1 MKLVDYLTRG
11 ASAHGYDYPSWYIL
25 LAVAAEFASVVTAT
39 TQRIVAGPTVWA
51 LVGGVVALIPCTL
64 FVARANKN
72 GAAMTILVGSGSAL
86 LMTQQVGYDLA
97 PVILIVMAVMVSAS
111 SPRWVAVFTTAVS
124 VLVIVVFFQGDSTEL
139 HFNISGVLFASL
151 LGIMLLGQLQLLH
164 KERDAQV
171 VRSRTAAS
179 DERRRIAS
187 EIHDVVAHSLSIT
200 LLNVTGARRA
210 LQQDRDVDEAI
221 DALTDAERIGRQ
233 AMADIR
239 RTVGLLDVG
248 PSKNAPEPGLA
259 DIDELIEDFRRAG
272 LPVRYDMHGEP
283 SAVTAATGLS
293 LYRVTQES
301 LANVAK
307 HAPGAAVDVSVTI
320 TNGGI
325 ALEVANGTPS
335 GPPAHPQLKGG
346 NGLKGMRQ
354 RIESLGGWLTAGPE
368 AAGWRVQ
375 AEVPNSSSSSC
386 LGSRI
391 LGAVQ

>member
-11 ASAHGYDYPSWYIL
+11 AAAHGYDYPSWYIL
-25 LAVAAEFASVVTAT
+25 LAVVGEFAAVATAT
-39 TQRIVAGPTVWA
+39 GQRVVAGPSVLALLGGLLAIVPCMLFIALGNKSGVAMTVF
-51 LVGGVVALIPCTL
+51 VGG
-64 FVARANKN
+64 
-72 GAAMTILVGSGSAL
+72 GAAL
-86 LMTQQVGYDLA
+86 LMTQQIGYDFA

-111 SPRWVAVFTTAVS
+111 SSRRVALFTTAFS
-124 VLVIVVFFQGDSTEL
+124 VAVILVFFQGDSTEQ

-151 LGIMLLGQLQLLH
+151 LGVMLLGQLQLLH
-164 KERDAQV
+164 KERDSQV
-171 VRSRTAAS
+171 VRSERAAS
-179 DERRRIAS
+179 DERRRIAG

-248 PSKNAPEPGLA
+248 PSKDAAEPGIA

-272 LPVRYDMHGEP
+272 LPVHYDMNGEP
-283 SAVTAATGLS
+283 TAVTAATGLS

-307 HAPGAAVDVSVTI
+307 HAPGATVDVSVTI
-320 TNGGI
+320 SNGGI
-325 ALEVANGTPS
+325 ALLVENGKPS
-335 GPPAHPQLKGG
+335 GPPTHPQLKGG

-354 RIESLGGWLTAGPE
+354 RIESLGGRLTAGPE
-368 AAGWRVQ
+368 SAGWRVR
-375 AEVPNSSSSSC
+375 AEVPNGADSSC

-391 LGAVQ
+391 LGAIQ